1 MNPMTEDLP
10 QGSAAETVRPAA
22 SLTSS
27 MIKRRRP
34 VRVAT
39 PEDAAS
45 PQADAPVKAAKEL
58 AARVEAAFSEEAPT
72 RSPETAKP
80 PETDRSPEAGRP
92 PQPVSAPVAESPAA
106 QNEALQARQQELR
119 RLAAERAEAQ
129 RRPLGSQ
136 DQPAKTETKPQYPN
150 IRRSS
155 TSESAPNG
163 AAEKPQA
170 RQAEAPKAPQAQ
182 TSQTQAPTR
191 QNPPV
196 DASDIHSIDPLRNGQ
211 APAREAPGGRR
222 RSLVQGG
229 MTALERRRA
238 ALEQHRKLTEAQSQ
252 QANNQPRD
260 IATYW
265 DELRR
270 GRQVPSLIEIDP
282 KAVAQ
287 HWPNSLLISCDDLN
301 GAATLERSFAEV
313 MRGAREKASSQG
325 EVVVEY
331 TPMVTEWIMTVG
343 REVARAGRPIQD
355 IEVFPTSLGNVSY
368 RVIALPLSGERLGTV
383 HALCYI
389 SHA

>member
-1 MNPMTEDLP
+1 MNPMTEDLL
-10 QGSAAETVRPAA
+10 QGGAADNMRPAA
-22 SLTSS
+22 SLTSG

-39 PEDAAS
+39 PEDLSS
-45 PQADAPVKAAKEL
+45 PQADAPVKAAEEL
-58 AARVEAAFSEEAPT
+58 AARVEAAFPGEEAAPAPAA
-72 RSPETAKP
+72 SGASAPAKPETP
-80 PETDRSPEAGRP
+80 HQNGSQV
-92 PQPVSAPVAESPAA
+92 QPD
-106 QNEALQARQQELR
+106 ALQARQQELR

-129 RRPLGSQ
+129 RAGALQREEGAAAKTPDAGTGEAPTARRAET
-136 DQPAKTETKPQYPN
+136 QPAENRVLRQPQRQDPALPEAGTERPAARGP
-150 IRRSS
+150 
-155 TSESAPNG
+155 EGG
-163 AAEKPQA
+163 AG
-170 RQAEAPKAPQAQ
+170 
-182 TSQTQAPTR
+182 
-191 QNPPV
+191 
-196 DASDIHSIDPLRNGQ
+196 DIQEIDPLRNGQ
-211 APAREAPGGRR
+211 RPGPDAPGTRR
-222 RSLVQGG
+222 KSLVQGG

-238 ALEQHRKLTEAQSQ
+238 ALEHHRKLTEARAQEDT
-252 QANNQPRD
+252 QPRD
-260 IATYW
+260 VATYW

-270 GRQVPSLIEIDP
+270 GRPVPSMIDIDP
-282 KAVAQ
+282 HVVAQ
-287 HWPNSLLISCDDLN
+287 HWPNSLLISCDDMN

-313 MRGAREKASSQG
+313 MRGARERAAQQG

>member
-1 MNPMTEDLP
+1 MNPMTEDLL
-10 QGSAAETVRPAA
+10 QGGAADNMRPAA

-39 PEDAAS
+39 PEDAES
-45 PQADAPVKAAKEL
+45 PKADAPAKAAQEL
-58 AARVEAAFSEEAPT
+58 AARVEAAFPGEPAPSAPAAASTQAPAAPGAPQAEAQKQNGT
-72 RSPETAKP
+72 HV
-80 PETDRSPEAGRP
+80 ETDS
-92 PQPVSAPVAESPAA
+92 
-106 QNEALQARQQELR
+106 LQARQQELR

-129 RRPLGSQ
+129 RRPLGQ
-136 DQPAKTETKPQYPN
+136 T
-150 IRRSS
+150 
-155 TSESAPNG
+155 
-163 AAEKPQA
+163 EKPGDNSGESPAGHQTTA
-170 RQAEAPKAPQAQ
+170 RAPQLPQNLRQDPGARRDQDKPPAQ
-182 TSQTQAPTR
+182 SRPRA
-191 QNPPV
+191 V
-196 DASDIHSIDPLRNGQ
+196 SDASAIQEIDALRNGRQ
-211 APAREAPGGRR
+211 SAQDAPGARR

-238 ALEQHRKLTEAQSQ
+238 ALEHHRKLTEAK
-252 QANNQPRD
+252 APDAAEPRD
-260 IATYW
+260 VATYW

-270 GRQVPSLIEIDP
+270 GRQVPSMIDVDP
-282 KAVAQ
+282 HVVAQ
-287 HWPNSLLISCDDLN
+287 HWPNSLLISCDDMN

-313 MRGAREKASSQG
+313 MRGARERAASHG

>member
-1 MNPMTEDLP
+1 MSAMTEDLLH
-10 QGSAAETVRPAA
+10 GGAADNMRPAA

-39 PEDAAS
+39 PEDLSS
-45 PQADAPVKAAKEL
+45 PQADAPVKAAQEL
-58 AARVEAAFSEEAPT
+58 AARVEAAFPG
-72 RSPETAKP
+72 ETAP
-80 PETDRSPEAGRP
+80 
-92 PQPVSAPVAESPAA
+92 SAPVQESSKVDTPK
-106 QNEALQARQQELR
+106 QNGSHVQTDALQARQQELR

-129 RRPLGSQ
+129 RNTPLQTDAGSETQ
-136 DQPAKTETKPQYPN
+136 ARAASVSDAPARQESGRESAVQPARDLLPQQN
-150 IRRSS
+150 THRDS
-155 TSESAPNG
+155 TSRHDPNGNSAGGAPNNG
-163 AAEKPQA
+163 AE
-170 RQAEAPKAPQAQ
+170 
-182 TSQTQAPTR
+182 
-191 QNPPV
+191 
-196 DASDIHSIDPLRNGQ
+196 DIHEIDSLRNG
-211 APAREAPGGRR
+211 RRVTEVAPGARR
-222 RSLVQGG
+222 KSLVQGG

-238 ALEQHRKLTEAQSQ
+238 ALEHHRKLTEAQPQ
-252 QANNQPRD
+252 ETAQPRD
-260 IATYW
+260 VATYW

-270 GRQVPSLIEIDP
+270 GRQVPSMIDVDP
-282 KAVAQ
+282 HVVAQ
-287 HWPNSLLISCDDLN
+287 HWPNSLLISCDDMN

-313 MRGAREKASSQG
+313 MRGARERAANQG

>member
-1 MNPMTEDLP
+1 MSAMTEDLL
-10 QGSAAETVRPAA
+10 QGGAADNMRPAA

-39 PEDAAS
+39 PEDLAS
-45 PQADAPVKAAKEL
+45 PQADAPAKAAQEL
-58 AARVEAAFSEEAPT
+58 AARVEAAFPGEPASPDAPQ
-72 RSPETAKP
+72 AKP
-80 PETDRSPEAGRP
+80 QTASVPNPDTPEDKTPRQNGQHVETD
-92 PQPVSAPVAESPAA
+92 
-106 QNEALQARQQELR
+106 ALQARQQELR

-129 RRPLGSQ
+129 RSRPLPTNDESHTPVGDSRSEVGRVAQ
-136 DQPAKTETKPQYPN
+136 GRDSSPAGDQ
-150 IRRSS
+150 
-155 TSESAPNG
+155 SAPHSLRQDSTPLQGRNETPSAQDADAG
-163 AAEKPQA
+163 ASE
-170 RQAEAPKAPQAQ
+170 
-182 TSQTQAPTR
+182 
-191 QNPPV
+191 
-196 DASDIHSIDPLRNGQ
+196 IHKIDPLRNGTPRSGEQ
-211 APAREAPGGRR
+211 EAPGTRR

-238 ALEQHRKLTEAQSQ
+238 ALEHHKKLTEAK
-252 QANNQPRD
+252 AKNAEQPRD
-260 IATYW
+260 VATYW

-270 GRQVPSLIEIDP
+270 GRQVPSMIDIDP
-282 KAVAQ
+282 HVVAQ
-287 HWPNSLLISCDDLN
+287 HWPNSLLISCDDMN

-313 MRGAREKASSQG
+313 MRGARERAADQG

-389 SHA
+389 THA